1 MGIEMSTS
9 YVSLRDNHMLK
20 VLIGNEPIPEGD
32 NYWNELL
39 DFSFSPPVTISDS
52 RLLTDVLHE
61 SLFLLSQNDTL
72 TKHFLKITNCF
83 LQRAPSLADDVMSK
97 NEIYMQKTLNALFL
111 TRLFLQFFLQNQSH
125 DEVLEHF
132 SPAKLK
138 SKPTHI
144 RSKSDTYRATTD
156 LKTTF
161 TLPHLSPIIPIRH
174 TTYTTTQPNMYVSDG
189 ALHIKHRDT
198 LYERL
203 ILSLFTIL
211 TEVEIKRTTM
221 LIHLEALRFLLVIL
235 GTQLFSRDLKSHKDM
250 FLNTFLSLKNSIII
264 EVVIHLLDNLTRFSV
279 TIPLLPTEKAS
290 YLSYVPGYSWIFGAN
305 AESSTELPQLSLSTE
320 ELIRRF
326 STYLLLVLI
335 LQNPLTICT
344 HNPYRRIFS
353 NFRDFADSPP
363 TSNPGLV
370 TSYERFY
377 TSICACLHQEETVL
391 LLYQTLLRHSAM
403 KSFIWSKTEF
413 SPLLLPLLET
423 LYSAEANSL
432 HHVYMITIIILMM
445 SQDNGFCTC
454 IHTQVINS
462 VPWYKEKKLVCIT
475 LGSLLVLSLMH
486 LLVTNLTLLRDQ
498 YIHSNCSA
506 ILANIGSKIQNLH
519 NIPSQKIINV
529 FEGISKRYSQIQSPV
544 GEKKKEECNVS
555 LLEGILHIILA
566 LVNSIL
572 AKNLTLNSQLVYNL
586 IYRKEVFL
594 KFRTHPEFFM
604 LTENIFSVVD
614 FFESQLKIHAVFNSS
629 EEGLVILE
637 DLSRKWPADGLRRF
651 PEQKYKYCEE
661 QEPDEFFIPYI
672 WTLIY
677 RNSGLY
683 WQHSKIKL
691 NWDTPELP
699 NP

>member
-1 MGIEMSTS
+1 MSTS
-9 YVSLRDNHMLK
+9 YVSLRDNLMLK
-20 VLIGNEPIPEGD
+20 VLIGNDPIPEGD
-32 NYWNELL
+32 SYWNELL
-39 DFSFSPPVTISDS
+39 NFSFSPPVTISDS

-61 SLFLLSQNDTL
+61 SLFLLSQNDTR
-72 TKHFLKITNCF
+72 TKHFIRITNCF
-83 LQRAPSLADDVMSK
+83 LQRAPSLADDIMST

-111 TRLFLQFFLQNQSH
+111 TRLFLQFFLQNQPH
-125 DEVLEHF
+125 NEVLEHF
-132 SPAKLK
+132 SSAK
-138 SKPTHI
+138 SIPKPTHI
-144 RSKSDTYRATTD
+144 RSKSDTYRITTD

-161 TLPHLSPIIPIRH
+161 TLPHLSPIIPIRQITH
-174 TTYTTTQPNMYVSDG
+174 TTTQPNLYVSDG

-211 TEVEIKRTTM
+211 TEVEIKQTTM
-221 LIHLEALRFLLVIL
+221 LIHLEALRFLIVIL

-264 EVVIHLLDNLTRFSV
+264 EVVIHLLDNITRFS
-279 TIPLLPTEKAS
+279 TTSPLLPTEKAS
-290 YLSYVPGYSWIFGAN
+290 YLSYVPGYSWIFGTN
-305 AESSTELPQLSLSTE
+305 TEYHTELPQPSHNT
-320 ELIRRF
+320 ELIGKF
-326 STYLLLVLI
+326 SNYLLLVLI

-344 HNPYRRIFS
+344 HNPYRKIFS
-353 NFRDFADSPP
+353 NFKDFADSPP

-370 TSYERFY
+370 TSYERLY
-377 TSICACLHQEETVL
+377 TSICVFLHQEETVL

-423 LYSAEANSL
+423 LYFAESSSL
-432 HHVYMITIIILMM
+432 HHVYMITIIILMI

-454 IHTQVINS
+454 IHTQIINS
-462 VPWYKEKKLVCIT
+462 VPWYKERKLVDIT
-475 LGSLLVLSLMH
+475 LGSLLVLSLMN
-486 LLVTNLTLLRDQ
+486 LLVTNRTHLRDQ

-506 ILANIGSKIQNLH
+506 ILANIASKIQNLH

-529 FEGISKRYSQIQSPV
+529 FEGTSKRYSQIQSAG

-572 AKNLTLNSQLVYNL
+572 AKNLTLNSQLVYSL

-594 KFRTHPEFFM
+594 KFRTHPEFCM